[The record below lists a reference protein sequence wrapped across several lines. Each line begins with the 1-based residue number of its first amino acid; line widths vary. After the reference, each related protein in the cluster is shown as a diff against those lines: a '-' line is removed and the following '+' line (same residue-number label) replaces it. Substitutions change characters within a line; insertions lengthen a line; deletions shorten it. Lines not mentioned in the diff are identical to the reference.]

1 MPDDL
6 FHEATQIGCE
16 YKLMVFGPKMP
27 GCGPRLC
34 KFVIVGLAETRRERL
49 YRLTHVVR
57 HHRHHRARVNSA
69 RQKSSQLNIT
79 HKAQSNGL
87 GNQFTQS
94 LDVVVLIMGRPAF
107 GLPTV
112 VEIPVTLRLNTA
124 ILESEGMSGWQSEN
138 APERSDGI
146 GYIAEG
152 QKV

>member
-1 MPDDL
+1 
-6 FHEATQIGCE
+6 
-16 YKLMVFGPKMP
+16 
-27 GCGPRLC
+27 
-34 KFVIVGLAETRRERL
+34 
-49 YRLTHVVR
+49 
-57 HHRHHRARVNSA
+57 
-69 RQKSSQLNIT
+69 
-79 HKAQSNGL
+79 
-87 GNQFTQS
+87 
-94 LDVVVLIMGRPAF
+94 MGRPAF